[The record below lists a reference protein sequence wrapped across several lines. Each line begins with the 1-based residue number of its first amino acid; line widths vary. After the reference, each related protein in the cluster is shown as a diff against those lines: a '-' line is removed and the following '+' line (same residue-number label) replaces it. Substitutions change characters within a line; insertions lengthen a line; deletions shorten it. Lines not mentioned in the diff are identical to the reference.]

1 MLIFVLAIS
10 RWCCSPSLAHLPPVC
25 SVNSWFCILVLQS
38 DSYVPCVVHQL
49 RTSSM
54 RPAALVSACHV
65 VDSCSTVIMDSSH
78 CVVLFARSP
87 SFNRLAADIKAK
99 GYDVACTAVNDAF
112 VLDAWSEKQ
121 KSKGKIQML
130 GMYL

>member
-1 MLIFVLAIS
+1 
-10 RWCCSPSLAHLPPVC
+10 
-25 SVNSWFCILVLQS
+25 
-38 DSYVPCVVHQL
+38 
-49 RTSSM
+49 
-54 RPAALVSACHV
+54 
-65 VDSCSTVIMDSSH
+65 MDSWH
-78 CVVLFARSP
+78 CVLCIDHSP

-130 GMYL
+130 GMHL